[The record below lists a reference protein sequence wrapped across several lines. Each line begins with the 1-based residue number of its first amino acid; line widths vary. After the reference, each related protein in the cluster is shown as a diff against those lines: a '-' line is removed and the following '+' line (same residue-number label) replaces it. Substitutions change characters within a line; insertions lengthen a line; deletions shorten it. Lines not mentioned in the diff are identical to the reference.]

1 MSRDLR
7 ESTKKQRDQR
17 VKSGVDL
24 HEVKKDSYNKGDKKE
39 VIQKKKSTLLHQYFQ
54 PQIQNMF

>member
-39 VIQKKKSTLLHQYFQ
+39 VIQKNPCCRKY
-54 PQIQNMF
+54 NM